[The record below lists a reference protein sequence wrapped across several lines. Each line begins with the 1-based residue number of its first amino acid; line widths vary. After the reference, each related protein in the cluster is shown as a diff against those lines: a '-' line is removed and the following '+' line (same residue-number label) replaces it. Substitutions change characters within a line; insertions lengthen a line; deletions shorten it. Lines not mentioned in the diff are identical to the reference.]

1 MWYYGYEEPMSDAE
15 KLVKEFLQR
24 HRDAPFAASQI
35 IGAPKVG
42 EPVLRAV
49 LEDMVSRGEVVK
61 ISPERFI
68 YTTNADVAS
77 FHILREIAPNI
88 TFEEFMAHKEE
99 PHVLVR
105 MSRDRVIMKDPRG
118 GV

>member
-1 MWYYGYEEPMSDAE
+1 MADQE
-15 KLVKEFLQR
+15 KLVREFLQR

-35 IGAPKVG
+35 IGAQSVG
-42 EPVLRAV
+42 EPALRV
-49 LEDMVSRGEVVK
+49 ILEDMVSRGELVK

-68 YTTNADVAS
+68 YTTNADVAA

-88 TFEEFMAHKEE
+88 TFEEFLAHRED

-105 MSRDRVIMKDPRG
+105 MSRDRVIAKDPRG
-118 GV
+118 GH